1 MVGANLL
8 CAQVLMSRAIKCLIL
23 RGDNIAHLMV
33 IEVEGVHV
41 LLELEVHWTFIHTAL
56 VVLK

>member
-1 MVGANLL
+1 
-8 CAQVLMSRAIKCLIL
+8 MSRAIKCLIL

>member
-1 MVGANLL
+1 MSANLL
-8 CAQVLMSRAIKCLIL
+8 CAHMLMSRAIKCLIF